1 MVCIDCLVGLLRS
14 KQLLGLASKFWS
26 QFGSQLSWQRMLRL
40 APNLVLV
47 EVQWDLQCYSSKY
60 HLSGVRVVLKS
71 FKSLEFSW
79 NTCFYRALPCYPWF
93 LFEQS

>member
-1 MVCIDCLVGLLRS
+1 MAL
-14 KQLLGLASKFWS
+14 QASFWS

-40 APNLVLV
+40 GPDLVLV

-60 HLSGVRVVLKS
+60 HLSGVRVVLIS

-79 NTCFYRALPCYPWF
+79 NIWF
-93 LFEQS
+93 LPRLTLLPLVPV